1 MFERSISEECCIST
15 SRTSS
20 FRRSSTASSSVMT
33 WVRSSMMRGSESTS
47 SFPLPTSVFTTL
59 RAMNSISSAFK
70 RMDMASISAASVC
83 YRRRAM
89 PLHVVRHPL
98 VEDALGRLRDH
109 ATPCE
114 EFRRLARRV
123 SLLVAVEATRD
134 LSLSDVAVQHAA
146 RGDRGPGMSS
156 RVVAVPVLRAG
167 IGMLEAFL
175 ELVPQAEVGYF
186 GLERNEETAAARRY
200 YEKVPK
206 DLAKATVFL
215 LDPMLATGGSA
226 AMAVDGLAGLGARRV
241 RLLSIVAAPE
251 GVQHLEAWCRTPS
264 SIRRPSTARG

>member
-1 MFERSISEECCIST
+1 
-15 SRTSS
+15 
-20 FRRSSTASSSVMT
+20 
-33 WVRSSMMRGSESTS
+33 
-47 SFPLPTSVFTTL
+47 
-59 RAMNSISSAFK
+59 
-70 RMDMASISAASVC
+70 
-83 YRRRAM
+83 M

-98 VEDALGRLRDH
+98 VEDAMGRLRDR
-109 ATPCE
+109 ATPCD

-123 SLLVAVEATRD
+123 SLLLAAEATRD
-134 LSLSDVAVQHAA
+134 LAVGEIPVQTPLERTIAHAV
-146 RGDRGPGMSS
+146 SS

-167 IGMLEAFL
+167 LGMLEAFL

-206 DLAKATVFL
+206 NLGGATVFL

-226 AMAVDGLAGLGARRV
+226 AMAVDGLTGLGARNV

-251 GVQHLEAWCRTPS
+251 GVDHLAAVVPDA
-264 SIRRPSTARG
+264 IIYTAALDRALNDRKYILPGLGDFGDRLFGT